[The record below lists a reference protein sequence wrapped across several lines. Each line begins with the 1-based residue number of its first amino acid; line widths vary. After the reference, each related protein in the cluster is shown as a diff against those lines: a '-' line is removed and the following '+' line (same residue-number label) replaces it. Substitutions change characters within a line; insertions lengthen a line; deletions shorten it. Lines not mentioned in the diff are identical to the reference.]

1 MKYTVYDNEYKTIK
15 NKFNRNFVDD
25 MIKNWQK
32 FFKRYKRIPE
42 WTEWHIIQC
51 DYSILKKI

>member
-1 MKYTVYDNEYKTIK
+1 MLKYTVYDNEYKTIK

-42 WTEWHIIQC
+42 
-51 DYSILKKI
+51 